1 MTRRK
6 VPVQKHV
13 HCRRS
18 LQFELAVLPAR
29 AALGVF
35 PISHLFTRD
44 LRPRS
49 CTASCASRP
58 RCGSRVVPFATSP
71 LSLRL
76 AKPMPTGKRH
86 TKNATWVPR
95 HHLSAISSTL
105 VHELSSFPPE
115 RQFPYSI
122 LVRHLMPNV
131 APAARVS
138 CVVEAISGLQ
148 RLQREMARL
157 SQGDEN
163 YESKKR
169 ALQTSIRELRKMIS
183 AKA

>member
-1 MTRRK
+1 LA
-6 VPVQKHV
+6 KHPEKSFSMSEIATF
-13 HCRRS
+13 CQQS
-18 LQFELAVLPAR
+18 IGSCFFPN
-29 AALGVF
+29 LGVF
-35 PISHLFTRD
+35 G
-44 LRPRS
+44 
-49 CTASCASRP
+49 C
-58 RCGSRVVPFATSP
+58 
-71 LSLRL
+71 
-76 AKPMPTGKRH
+76 
-86 TKNATWVPR
+86 WVPR
-95 HHLSAISSTL
+95 PHLSAIPLTV

-122 LVRHLMPNV
+122 LVRHLKPNV

-169 ALQTSIRELRKMIS
+169 ALQTAIQELRKMIS